1 MRNGTVLSEWC
12 GHALDRARWIDH
24 MHEEGID
31 CRFDAIPADG
41 SSAAVD
47 WHPAGELCIG
57 NAELESVRLS
67 PAPRHLAR
75 LGEHVFLKVVQSGRL
90 VVEQNERMHRFDAGS
105 MLMVD
110 PSYGFNDFY
119 GDLTRVAILR
129 MPRSALKDRGLRYS
143 FSEPHTAN
151 LASDDVKAV
160 REFMFRIAQ
169 QSGATSET
177 LLERFGQQ
185 CLDLLDVVLDN
196 PSSTAARGHTNATIV
211 LRTKQ
216 VVLRLLADPGLG
228 VGRIASELN
237 MSASALTR
245 ALKAAGMSPMRYA
258 WSLRLE
264 QAARLLGDAAKDN
277 VRAKEVAYRCGF
289 SDAAHFSRAFKARY
303 GTSPREFAALKAAGL
318 RRDD

>member
-1 MRNGTVLSEWC
+1 MRNRTVLSEWC
-12 GHALDRARWIDH
+12 GRALDRATWIDH

-41 SSAAVD
+41 RSVAVD

-57 NAELESVRLS
+57 KAELASVRLS
-67 PAPRHLAR
+67 PASRRLAG
-75 LGEHVFLKVVQSGRL
+75 LGDHVFLKVVQSGVL
-90 VVEQNERMHRFDAGS
+90 VVEQNKRMHRFDAGS
-105 MLMVD
+105 MLVVD

-119 GDLTRVAILR
+119 GDVTRVAILR

-143 FSEPHTAN
+143 FSEPHTAD
-151 LASDDVKAV
+151 LGSDDVKAV
-160 REFMFRIAQ
+160 RNINSRTAQ

-177 LLERFGQQ
+177 LLDRFGQQ
-185 CLDLLDVVLDN
+185 CLDLLDVVLD
-196 PSSTAARGHTNATIV
+196 SSPAAARGHTNATIV
-211 LRTKQ
+211 LRTRQ
-216 VVLRLLADPGLG
+216 VVLRLLADPGLS
-228 VGRIASELN
+228 VSRIASELN

-264 QAARLLGDAAKDN
+264 QAARLLGDTAKDN

-289 SDAAHFSRAFKARY
+289 SDAAHFSRVFKARY
-303 GTSPREFAALKAAGL
+303 GASPREFASLKTSVS
-318 RRDD
+318 RQDN